1 MVVCV
6 HAGRLG
12 ACLRIGLWLVV
23 TETRMSCTKTA
34 MYGMLL
40 AGESVYLLLF
50 GDNGEIFVSSH
61 ASDGG
66 RWLDAPAGSTC
77 GNACSI
83 VLPIQ
88 RGIADRSAIPCFIFK
103 HDGKCVP
110 TASGKREQGSKQCC
124 SLAVRSD
131 VAWGQCAGISPFTTI
146 SSELFKYST

>member
-6 HAGRLG
+6 HAGWLG
-12 ACLRIGLWLVV
+12 ACLRIGLWPVV

-88 RGIADRSAIPCFIFK
+88 QGIADRSAIPCFIFK

-110 TASGKREQGSKQCC
+110 T
-124 SLAVRSD
+124 
-131 VAWGQCAGISPFTTI
+131 
-146 SSELFKYST
+146 SEHPAKESRAQNNAARLL